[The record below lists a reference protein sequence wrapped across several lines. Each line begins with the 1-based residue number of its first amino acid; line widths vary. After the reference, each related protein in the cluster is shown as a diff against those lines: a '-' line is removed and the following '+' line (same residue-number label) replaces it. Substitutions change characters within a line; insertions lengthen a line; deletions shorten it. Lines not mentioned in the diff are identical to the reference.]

1 MKSQPQ
7 QVFDEEININITEG
21 GTHNVKQEEF
31 IRRKSVHFGSVQYLG
46 KKQTNKGSSQRMV
59 ITNSS
64 GVFSRLGLH
73 K

>member
-21 GTHNVKQEEF
+21 NVKQEEF